1 VFFSMRLGASPVPT
15 EWLAPRARRVTSA
28 LVLIPVVALVLF
40 HAALLWARVSAGR
53 LADPNVGL
61 RWAGAALLI
70 AALIV
75 LRRRGVSLFW
85 GRRALVF
92 WLLVLLLHAG
102 IAAPVPLTFH
112 ADSAKLLFVLPA
124 SAAPL
129 ALAFSLMLARLLRE
143 HDELRPVA
151 CRSRTGDG
159 RPATRRG
166 VLLQLAPRA
175 PPA

>member
-1 VFFSMRLGASPVPT
+1 MSSL
-15 EWLAPRARRVTSA
+15 
-28 LVLIPVVALVLF
+28 LVLVPVVALVAF
-40 HAALLWARVSAGR
+40 HAALLWARVTAGR

-61 RWAGAALLI
+61 RWAGAAVLI
-70 AALIV
+70 VALVV

-102 IAAPVPLTFH
+102 IAAPVPLAFH
-112 ADSAKLLFVLPA
+112 ADSAPLLFVLPA

-129 ALAFSLMLARLLRE
+129 AVALSLVVAHLLRE
-143 HDELRPVA
+143 REEWRPVA
-151 CRSRTGDG
+151 YRSRAGDG